1 MTTLFDQKQIQQD
14 HLKELYRK
22 MFSLGFVQSLNGIEN
37 IENKLYIDHM
47 IFALK
52 HHRLI
57 DH

>member
-1 MTTLFDQKQIQQD
+1 MLFDQKQIQQD

-57 DH
+57 DY